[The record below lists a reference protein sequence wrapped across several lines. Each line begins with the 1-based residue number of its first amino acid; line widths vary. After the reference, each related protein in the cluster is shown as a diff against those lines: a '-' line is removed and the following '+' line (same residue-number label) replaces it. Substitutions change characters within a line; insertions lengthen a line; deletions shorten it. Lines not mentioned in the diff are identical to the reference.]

1 MFNQR
6 SYTMNKKN
14 PVGISI
20 LLIHLLT
27 AVVPFLLVAI
37 AFFTQSAYM
46 QFFILIGCILAVA
59 GIALQYFLSTKKLK
73 ENHTLIEAFRKAR
86 KGDLQTKINGLT
98 KLEIE
103 SNALIQHF
111 NQVLS
116 DVDRSTAEVKHLAH
130 TVKAT
135 SKEASD
141 VSNQI
146 GQAADSVSKGAGE
159 QAEDAEESSRVT
171 AEMVNKFE
179 EVVASAELMT
189 KKADVTKDMAEFGMS
204 NIYDLLEKSK
214 LTEKN
219 MGEINEKIK
228 ELNQM
233 TNNISQITAVI
244 SGISN
249 QTNLLSLNASIEA
262 ARAGEAGKGFG
273 VVADEI
279 KKLAQQSYSSS
290 AEIDKIIQGVQ
301 HQIDVTTETISLT
314 TKTIEVQTQSV
325 NKTNE
330 AFISISNA
338 VDELFTQLL
347 EVKKGIN
354 ILNEFKQKLSDSITN
369 IAAVAQETAASTQ
382 EITSL
387 MFSQMNSS
395 EILVQL
401 SESFDSVI
409 ANLDKA
415 INKFNFNRYAVKRSS
430 YAVIPCIDIP
440 FFQDTKEGAID
451 AAEKLGVD
459 VLWRTPKSSNPDEQA
474 ELIEE
479 VIESG
484 VSGIGIGPIDGK
496 EVRDALN
503 KADSKGIKI
512 VCFDT
517 DISGV
522 NRSGFIGTDN
532 HNAGKMLGELVV
544 KKLNGKGKI
553 LGTMSNN
560 NKNMKDRIEGFME
573 AIENSSD
580 IKVLSFKAT
589 EQQKAEDRWQS
600 LKKEMQQTPDFDCF
614 VCMDAM
620 GSFFARR
627 MKEDLGISPLCVVFD
642 KTEDSKKP
650 MEDGYLCV
658 LAQRPRLWGELAVRR
673 LHEARSGKTIPDNE
687 DTGTYEINKNNMNV
701 FSK

>member
-1 MFNQR
+1 
-6 SYTMNKKN
+6 MNKKKS
-14 PVGISI
+14 VGISI

-37 AFFTQSAYM
+37 AFLTQSAYM
-46 QFFILIGCILAVA
+46 QLLILIGCVLAVA
-59 GIALQYFLSTKKLK
+59 GIALQYFFSTKKLK
-73 ENHTLIEAFRKAR
+73 ANHTLIEAFRKAR
-86 KGDLQTKINGLT
+86 EGDIKTEIKGRTN
-98 KLEIE
+98 LEIE

-116 DVDRSTAEVKHLAH
+116 DVDRSTEEVKHLAH
-130 TVKAT
+130 TVKST

-146 GQAADSVSKGAGE
+146 AQAADSVSKGAGE

-179 EVVASAELMT
+179 QVVTSAELMT
-189 KKADVTKDMAEFGMS
+189 KKADVTKEMAEFGMS
-204 NIYDLLEKSK
+204 HINDLLEKSK

-219 MGEINEKIK
+219 MDEINEKIK

-244 SGISN
+244 SGISS

-262 ARAGEAGKGFG
+262 ARAGEMGKGFG

-279 KKLAQQSYSSS
+279 KKLALQSYSSS
-290 AEIDKIIQGVQ
+290 AEINKIIQGVQ
-301 HQIDVTTETISLT
+301 DQIDVTTETIVLT
-314 TKTIEVQTQSV
+314 TATIEAQTQSV

-330 AFISISNA
+330 AFVAINNA
-338 VDELFTQLL
+338 VDELFIQLL

-354 ILNEFKQKLSDSITN
+354 ILNDFKQTLSDSITN

-409 ANLDKA
+409 INLENA
-415 INKFNFNRYAVKRSS
+415 LNKFNFNRYVAKKSS

-440 FFQDTKEGAID
+440 FFHDTKEGALD
-451 AAEKLGVD
+451 AAAKLGVD
-459 VLWRTPKSSNPDEQA
+459 VLWRTPKSSDPAEQA
-474 ELIEE
+474 KLIKE
-479 VIESG
+479 VIEAG
-484 VSGIGIGPIDGK
+484 VSGIGVGPSESI
-496 EVRDALN
+496 EVREALQI
-503 KADSKGIKI
+503 ADNNGVKI

-517 DISGV
+517 DITGI

-532 HNAGKMLGELVV
+532 RNAGKMLGDLVV

-560 NKNMKDRIEGFME
+560 NKNMKERIEGFME
-573 AIENSSD
+573 SVKNSPD
-580 IKVLSFKAT
+580 IKVIPFKVT
-589 EQQKAEDRWQS
+589 EEKPNAEDRWQI

-614 VCMDAM
+614 VCMDAT

-650 MEDGYLCV
+650 LEDGYLCV

-673 LHEARSGKTIPDNE
+673 LHEACSGKTIPDNE
-687 DTGTYEINKNNMNV
+687 DTGTYEINKSNMNV
-701 FSK
+701 FFK